1 MKIAITA
8 QGTEPTSAVDPRFG
22 RAAGFLVYDTDS
34 GEYSAHDN
42 AQNLNA
48 AQGAGIQA
56 AETLS
61 QLGVQAVITGHCGPK
76 AFRALSAGG
85 IGVYTGV
92 GCSVKEAVARF
103 QQGELAAARDADVS
117 SHWG

>member
-8 QGTEPTSAVDPRFG
+8 QGAEPTSPVDPRFG
-22 RAAGFLVYDTDS
+22 RAAGFLVYDTES

-56 AETLS
+56 AETVS
-61 QLGVQAVITGHCGPK
+61 RLGVQAVITGHCGPK

-85 IGVYTGV
+85 ISVYAGVE
-92 GCSVKEAVARF
+92 CSVEEAVARF
-103 QQGELAAARDADVS
+103 QRGELTVAGDADVS